1 MERTLGGL
9 TCLIVLFSLSGD
21 CLGVDEDRRRTKDLF
36 AELDK
41 NEDGQLSANEIDSER
56 RFFFDR
62 LVKKSDG
69 DGDGKLNESEFTSG
83 LRERRR
89 TRTFENRD
97 KRGRGRPGG
106 QDRMRPGKLLKRF
119 DSNGDGRLTV
129 SEVPRRLKRRFAEW
143 LRIGDTDGD
152 GGLNKDELRAVLH
165 ESRQAGRGGRGRR
178 GGLFALLD
186 TDGDEH
192 LTKEELDQASRLM
205 GRLDEDGD
213 GRLSPREV
221 RAARSSGRASNREG
235 RRPKRGRD
243 KERVRQF

>member
-21 CLGVDEDRRRTKDLF
+21 CLGVDEDRRRAKDLF

-41 NEDGQLSANEIDSER
+41 NEDGQLSADEIDSER

-106 QDRMRPGKLLKRF
+106 GFGSTATR
-119 DSNGDGRLTV
+119 
-129 SEVPRRLKRRFAEW
+129 RRL
-143 LRIGDTDGD
+143 
-152 GGLNKDELRAVLH
+152 
-165 ESRQAGRGGRGRR
+165 S
-178 GGLFALLD
+178 
-186 TDGDEH
+186 
-192 LTKEELDQASRLM
+192 
-205 GRLDEDGD
+205 
-213 GRLSPREV
+213 
-221 RAARSSGRASNREG
+221 
-235 RRPKRGRD
+235 
-243 KERVRQF
+243 